1 MAPVQ
6 SPAHSAQIEI
16 SSVPQTMLLT
26 LFARAK
32 YSQMPRPAFYDAK
45 SIEILHDINYDFSLA
60 DKDMAMSSGTVART
74 IVLDRMLRE
83 CLAQHPDCTVINLGC
98 GLDTRF
104 YRLDNGQIQWYDI
117 DLPESME
124 VRRRFFTDTD
134 RVHTIAASAMDA
146 AWAEQIPS
154 DGKQVYV
161 IIEGLSMYLTAN
173 DIRQIFAIISARF
186 SCVEVIMEIMPN
198 IWKRKGDRV
207 EKSVAATTARFTW
220 SADTGAEVV
229 PLAPGFRWT
238 ADRDILDGMAI
249 LHPQLRLLRLLPT
262 PLRRRFTNHFA
273 EKFTIFSKP

>member
-1 MAPVQ
+1 
-6 SPAHSAQIEI
+6 
-16 SSVPQTMLLT
+16 MLLT

-32 YSQMPRPAFYDAK
+32 YSMMPYPAFYDVK
-45 SIEILHDINYDFSLA
+45 SIEILRNLNYDFTLA

-74 IVLDRMLRE
+74 IVLDRMLRG
-83 CLAQHPDCTVINLGC
+83 CLAQHPNCTVINLGC

-134 RVHTIAASAMDA
+134 RVHTIAASAMDT
-146 AWAEQIPS
+146 AWAAQIPPTA
-154 DGKQVYV
+154 KQMYV
-161 IIEGLSMYLTAN
+161 IVGGLSMYLTAD
-173 DIRQIFAIISARF
+173 DIRQIFRIISARF
-186 SCVEVIMEIMPN
+186 RRVEVIMEIMPN

-207 EKSVAATTARFTW
+207 EKSVAATAARFTW

-229 PLAPGFRWT
+229 PLARDFRWI

-249 LHPQLRLLRLLPT
+249 LHPQMRLLRLLPT

-273 EKFTIFSKP
+273 EKFTVFAKP